1 MAFPR
6 PDGPPLP
13 FAGLAEHLTALRRA
27 ARLSQLELAAA
38 AAVSRGTVQRAESG
52 ATAPS
57 TAVLDSLARACG
69 GDQAAQG
76 RAHVLRMR
84 GRTEQRGRLR
94 GLKAPAPGLVHTAQD
109 LGAALAA
116 EYERAG
122 APPMSRFFGPAEGHK
137 PIPRTTAWR
146 IIRRQGLPAD
156 AEQLQTFLDVCRV
169 SRSSQRHYREAYGR
183 LAPRRK
189 CSAPPRHTV
198 RRTPV
203 AVPVRG
209 IDKIPQYYRDLLD
222 VMPEENIE
230 TVLAFGIAHFVAGQ
244 AYRNGTA
251 PPHSLNHVMQVAVEL
266 FVEAN
271 RLPVTRDRDV
281 RLFDPYGPLMETK
294 ESAKDPGMWDLLTR
308 LQGRSPVSGGGAAW
322 VAKGSRGPES
332 RRAA

>member
-57 TAVLDSLARACG
+57 TAVLDSLVRACG

-94 GLKAPAPGLVHTAQD
+94 GLKAPASGLVHTAQD
-109 LGAALAA
+109 LGAALAV

-122 APPMSRFFGPAEGHK
+122 APPLSRFFSPAEGHK

-169 SRSSQRHYREAYGR
+169 GRSSQRHYQEAYGR
-183 LAPRRK
+183 VLAARRRR
-189 CSAPPRHTV
+189 SAPPRHTV

-203 AVPVRG
+203 AGPVRG
-209 IDKIPQYYRDLLD
+209 IDRIPQYYRDLLD
-222 VMPEENIE
+222 LMSEKNIE
-230 TVLAFGIAHFVAGQ
+230 TVLMFGVAHFIAGQ
-244 AYRNGTA
+244 AHRNGTA
-251 PPHSLNHVMQVAVEL
+251 PPSSLNQVMQIAVEL
-266 FVEAN
+266 HVEAN
-271 RLPVTRDRDV
+271 RLPVDRDRGV
-281 RLFDPYGPLMETK
+281 WLFDPQGPVV
-294 ESAKDPGMWDLLTR
+294 KDPGLWDLFTR
-308 LQGRSPVSGGGAAW
+308 LQARDPVTSAGAAR
-322 VAKGSRGPES
+322 VVKGNRGPEN

>member
-1 MAFPR
+1 MTSPR
-6 PDGPPLP
+6 PDGPRPP
-13 FAGLAEHLTALRRA
+13 FSGLAEHLTALRRA
-27 ARLSQLELAAA
+27 ARLSQRELAAA

-52 ATAPS
+52 AAAPS
-57 TAVLDSLARACG
+57 TEVLDALVRACG
-69 GDQAAQG
+69 GDQTAQG

-84 GRTEQRGRLR
+84 GRTEQRSRLR

-122 APPMSRFFGPAEGHK
+122 APPLSRFCRPSEGHK

-169 SRSSQRHYREAYGR
+169 GRASQRHYREAYRR
-183 LAPRRK
+183 LAARRK
-189 CSAPPRHTV
+189 RPPRHSV

-203 AVPVRG
+203 AGPARG

-222 VMPEENIE
+222 LMSDENIE
-230 TVLAFGIAHFVAGQ
+230 TVLTFGIAHFIAGQ
-244 AYRNGTA
+244 AHRNGTA
-251 PPHSLNHVMQVAVEL
+251 PPSSLNQVMQIAVEL
-266 FVEAN
+266 HVEAN
-271 RLPVTRDRDV
+271 RLPVDRDRGV
-281 RLFDPYGPLMETK
+281 WLFDPQGPVV
-294 ESAKDPGMWDLLTR
+294 KDPGLRELFTR
-308 LQGRSPVSGGGAAW
+308 LQARNPVNGDGAAW
-322 VAKGSRGPES
+322 VAKGNRGPES